1 MADTYD
7 YDEAAPAVD
16 LSDEADALR
25 EKLNAAERSELAEDT
40 ECRIGQNVPPSAA
53 ALRAQAE
60 QMLADAARLDR
71 QEALDRQRARLAR
84 RPVMPEITNPGDS
97 AVVVFNRYQSGKDY
111 GYAAHGWREG
121 SAVRWVVT
129 GQNTERF
136 NWQGLLEWIGEA
148 NWHSIHVVTDVKRI
162 GPDPEDDT
170 PLREV
175 MGSYGRVERTEAIGV
190 DPFAA
195 GGYVGGL
202 DLGGLVVAR
211 VELPR
216 GQR

>member
-1 MADTYD
+1 MADYPEGYD
-7 YDEAAPAVD
+7 DAVETAVAAQAEPERTTVNEGRCQAAPPT
-16 LSDEADALR
+16 ADALR
-25 EKLNAAERSELAEDT
+25 A
-40 ECRIGQNVPPSAA
+40 
-53 ALRAQAE
+53 RARA
-60 QMLADAARLDR
+60 MLADAARLDR
-71 QEALDRQRARLAR
+71 QEALDRHRARLAR
-84 RPVMPEITNPGDS
+84 RPVMPEIVNPGDS

-136 NWQGLLEWIGEA
+136 NWPGLLEWIGEA
-148 NWHSIHVVTDVKRI
+148 NWHSLHVVTDVKRI

-175 MGSYGRVERTEAIGV
+175 MGKYGRVERTEALGV

-195 GGYVGGL
+195 GGMVQGL

-216 GQR
+216 DRR